1 MMCPDHG
8 AVDHVGR
15 AIPLYHLGECLE
27 ECVEHA
33 HLHPAPIAPE
43 HAVPLAPG
51 LRRGRPYSS
60 GRCRP
65 CDPVRA
71 IHSMPSKQRRLSCER
86 RHPRLR
92 SAGSSGPMAV
102 GARKKAV
109 PGGDFARDRLI
120 KQGGFVLPVRL
131 SRGS

>member
-43 HAVPLAPG
+43 HAAIDHQ
-51 LRRGRPYSS
+51 RPS
-60 GRCRP
+60 
-65 CDPVRA
+65 
-71 IHSMPSKQRRLSCER
+71 
-86 RHPRLR
+86 LR
-92 SAGSSGPMAV
+92 SS
-102 GARKKAV
+102 
-109 PGGDFARDRLI
+109 
-120 KQGGFVLPVRL
+120 FVHAA
-131 SRGS
+131 